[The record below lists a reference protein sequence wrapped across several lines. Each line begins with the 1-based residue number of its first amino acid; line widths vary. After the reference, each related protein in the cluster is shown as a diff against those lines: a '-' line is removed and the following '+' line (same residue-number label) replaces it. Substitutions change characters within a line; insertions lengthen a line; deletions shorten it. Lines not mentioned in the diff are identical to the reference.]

1 MQVSWSSHALAAA
14 AALAALRP
22 AAAMH
27 IYTWDL
33 LQPVLHLALLQ
44 NAHAEL
50 SLACSVAAAS
60 LLNKWPAGD
69 SPTLGYNCITLQ

>member
-1 MQVSWSSHALAAA
+1 
-14 AALAALRP
+14 
-22 AAAMH
+22 MH